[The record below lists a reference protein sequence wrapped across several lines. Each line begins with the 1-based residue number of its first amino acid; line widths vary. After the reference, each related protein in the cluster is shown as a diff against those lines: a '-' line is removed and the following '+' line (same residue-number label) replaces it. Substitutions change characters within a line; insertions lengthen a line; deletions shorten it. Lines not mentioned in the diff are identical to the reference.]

1 METGPF
7 DVPLQRR
14 EHMVTLQFNT
24 LSIDVVSNA

>member
-14 EHMVTLQFNT
+14 EHTAVLQFSTSTIN
-24 LSIDVVSNA
+24 VVSNA